1 MFSSLI
7 PTALAQQSNPNSVK
21 LLQDLP
27 GISSGQVNSLGDYL
41 AAVFPLL
48 ITLCALFAV
57 LTIAYHGLM
66 YMFSEVPGMKANS
79 KGRMTAALWGLALA
93 LAAWLILYTINPDI
107 INTNLTPQ

>member
-1 MFSSLI
+1 M
-7 PTALAQQSNPNSVK
+7 NENSVK
-21 LLQDLP
+21 LLQNLP

-48 ITLCALFAV
+48 ITICALFAV

-66 YMFSEVPGMKANS
+66 YMFSEIPGIKSDS
-79 KGRMTAALWGLALA
+79 KSRMEAALWGLALA

-107 INTNLTPQ
+107 ISTNLTAQ